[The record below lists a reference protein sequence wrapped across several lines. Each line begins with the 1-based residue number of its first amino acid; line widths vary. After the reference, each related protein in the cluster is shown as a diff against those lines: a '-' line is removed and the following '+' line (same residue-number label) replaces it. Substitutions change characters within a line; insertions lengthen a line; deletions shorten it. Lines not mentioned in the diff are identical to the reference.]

1 MSFLSLMDGLPVMPL
16 VVIESLADAVPIAEA
31 LVAGGLPVI
40 EVALRTPQAMA
51 AVAAIAARVP
61 DARVGVGSV
70 IEPGQFAEARDAGAR
85 FAVSPGATP
94 ALESAAR
101 AAGLPWLPA
110 AQTVSEV
117 LALRERGHRMLKFF
131 PAQSSGGTAFMRAI
145 AGPVPDVKFCPTGGV
160 AAETAGAYLALPNVA
175 CVGGS
180 WLTPTALVAAR
191 DWQTIQQLASS
202 ASSLR
207 GR

>member
-101 AAGLPWLPA
+101 DAGLPWLPA

-145 AGPVPDVKFCPTGGV
+145 AGPVPDVQFCPTGGV

-202 ASSLR
+202 ASTLR

>member
-1 MSFLSLMDGLPVMPL
+1 MSFLSLMDGVPVMPL
-16 VVIESLADAVPIAEA
+16 VIIDAVADAVPMAEA

-40 EVALRTPQAMA
+40 EVALRTPQALA
-51 AVAAIAARVP
+51 AVEAIATRVP
-61 DARVGVGSV
+61 QARVGVGSV
-70 IEPGQFAEARDAGAR
+70 IDPQQFARSRDAGAR

-94 ALESAAR
+94 ALESAAQ
-101 AAGLPWLPA
+101 ASGLPWLPA

-131 PAQSSGGTAFMRAI
+131 PAQSSGGVAFMRAI
-145 AGPVPDVKFCPTGGV
+145 AGPVPDVQFCPTGGV
-160 AAETAGAYLALPNVA
+160 AAETAGAYLALANVA

-180 WLTPTALVAAR
+180 WLTPSALVSAR
-191 DWQTIQQLASS
+191 DWDAIRQLAAS
-202 ASSLR
+202 ASGLR